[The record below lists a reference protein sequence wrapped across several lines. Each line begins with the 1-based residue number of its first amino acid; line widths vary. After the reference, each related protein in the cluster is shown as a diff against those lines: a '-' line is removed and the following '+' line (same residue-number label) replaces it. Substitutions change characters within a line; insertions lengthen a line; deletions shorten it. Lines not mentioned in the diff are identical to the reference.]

1 MPPQPQP
8 GQYERPHPAQYQS
21 AQYQP
26 APYQPAPYQ
35 PAQYQSGPYHPA
47 QPQRDQYQSAQYPLP
62 PGYERDGQP
71 GQYGAPMRYEEP
83 MQYDQYQRG
92 PGGPSRQSGRP
103 DPDPRERAAHYA
115 TFADQDASYT
125 RPRPPGARDQFGPQ
139 DETDP
144 LNIAPL
150 NTGNYT

>member
-1 MPPQPQP
+1 MQ
-8 GQYERPHPAQYQS
+8 
-21 AQYQP
+21 
-26 APYQPAPYQ
+26 
-35 PAQYQSGPYHPA
+35 
-47 QPQRDQYQSAQYPLP
+47 
-62 PGYERDGQP
+62 
-71 GQYGAPMRYEEP
+71 YEEP

-92 PGGPSRQSGRP
+92 TGGPAGPSGQYSRP
-103 DPDPRERAAHYA
+103 DPDPQERAAHYA

-125 RPRPPGARDQFGPQ
+125 RSRPLGARDQFSPQ